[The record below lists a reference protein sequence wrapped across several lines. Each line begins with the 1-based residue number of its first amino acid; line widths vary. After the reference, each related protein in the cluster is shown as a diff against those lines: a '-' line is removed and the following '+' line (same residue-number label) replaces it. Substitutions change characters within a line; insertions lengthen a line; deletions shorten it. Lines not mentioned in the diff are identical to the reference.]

1 MNTTQSPIFA
11 LHEPQHFS
19 DYGFDSQFDYF
30 QVLEEA
36 RKHKRETCSSRS
48 NIDNLHFKLQKPVTK
63 DDNSKKIKKS
73 RKRWWK
79 HALHFFKRKRT
90 VSPPSSNVVYGD
102 GGGVRAVS
110 GPVYLA
116 ESRSGNSTPTY
127 HRLSTSRPSSGPL
140 AGTITPVRKGDL
152 DIPYVSLTEVNV
164 DQSYK
169 ISASPMPIYLVT

>member
-1 MNTTQSPIFA
+1 MNTTQSPIFS

-48 NIDNLHFKLQKPVTK
+48 NIDTLHFKLQKPVTK

-90 VSPPSSNVVYGD
+90 ASPPSSYGD

-140 AGTITPVRKGDL
+140 AGTITPVRKDDL